1 MTELTNKQKKE
12 WAKMIYMNEHL
23 RQKEIAE
30 KVGVSAKTL
39 SQWVTREKWEE
50 MRISVSATR
59 EEQSRNAMRQ
69 LAELNAEI
77 NSRPEGLRFASSK
90 EADTILKLSRTI
102 SGLKEGV
109 SVGDVIN
116 VSKGLLKHVRRID
129 PEKAKEISY
138 YFESYIKEL
147 LQ

>member
-1 MTELTNKQKKE
+1 MTDLKIAQKKE
-12 WAKMIYMNEHL
+12 WAKMLYLNEHL
-23 RQKEIAE
+23 KQKEIAE
-30 KVGVSAKTL
+30 KVGVSTKTL
-39 SQWVTREKWEE
+39 SQWVTREKWEY

-59 EEQSRNAMRQ
+59 EEQGRNAMRQ

-77 NSRPEGLRFASSK
+77 NSRPEGQRFASSK

-116 VSKGLLKHVRRID
+116 VSKGLLKHVRSID
-129 PEKAKEISY
+129 PEKAKELSY
-138 YFESYIKEL
+138 YFDSFIKEL